1 MQGSGYSQ
9 NERMQ
14 GQHLHCERVA
24 RQSVQVLR
32 PGLRTVYA
40 SGPDRA
46 GGGGKSLPVCAEC
59 AGGDPIGLTA
69 CKNGSPKRSVRNMSF
84 ADWIK
89 RKAKGGN
96 NTHVYL
102 GLRITEEG

>member
-1 MQGSGYSQ
+1 MANTAWGKLLRESEMQGSGYSQ

-40 SGPDRA
+40 AGPDRA
-46 GGGGKSLPVCAEC
+46 GGGINLYQYAPNALV
-59 AGGDPIGLTA
+59 
-69 CKNGSPKRSVRNMSF
+69 GSYRFNRLQKWKP
-84 ADWIK
+84 
-89 RKAKGGN
+89 
-96 NTHVYL
+96 
-102 GLRITEEG
+102 

>member
-1 MQGSGYSQ
+1 MR
-9 NERMQ
+9 RM
-14 GQHLHCERVA
+14 RW
-24 RQSVQVLR
+24 
-32 PGLRTVYA
+32 
-40 SGPDRA
+40 
-46 GGGGKSLPVCAEC
+46 
-59 AGGDPIGLTA
+59 GDPIGLTA

-102 GLRITEEG
+102 GFRITEEG

>member
-1 MQGSGYSQ
+1 MR
-9 NERMQ
+9 E
-14 GQHLHCERVA
+14 LHDNLFRYYDPDYG
-24 RQSVQVLR
+24 RFTHQD
-32 PGLRTVYA
+32 PIGLA
-40 SGPDRA
+40 
-46 GGGGKSLPVCAEC
+46 GGKSLPVCAEC

-96 NTHVYL
+96 NIHVYL
-102 GLRITEEG
+102 RFRITEEPLNRGHARSIE

>member
-1 MQGSGYSQ
+1 
-9 NERMQ
+9 MQ

-46 GGGGKSLPVCAEC
+46 GGGINLYQYAPNAL
-59 AGGDPIGLTA
+59 GGDPIGLTA

-96 NTHVYL
+96 NAHVYL
-102 GLRITEEG
+102 GFRITEEG